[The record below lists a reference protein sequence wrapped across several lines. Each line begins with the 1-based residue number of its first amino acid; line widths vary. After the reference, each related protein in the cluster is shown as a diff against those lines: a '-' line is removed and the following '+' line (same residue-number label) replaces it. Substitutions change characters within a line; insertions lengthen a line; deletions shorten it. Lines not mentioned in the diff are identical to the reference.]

1 MLPRV
6 DVLVLNPA
14 GLCLI
19 KSCITIIAFL
29 VYHQQRMDQ
38 NCGMSQDEC
47 WNRMS
52 ISSMHSNYDQ
62 AQNLHL
68 LNQCLIKNFA
78 TDGLRIQ
85 KLTISYS
92 SFHSNPNPQKEKRR
106 VQNSTFFVSIPSLI
120 LSPPLCLMA
129 ALSLDH
135 GRLLA
140 LSCFDWIL
148 PTKRFNSTL
157 FHIKIIQSTAY

>member
-92 SFHSNPNPQKEKRR
+92 SFHSNPNPQKEKKACPEFHFLRFDPIFDFISSSMPDGR
-106 VQNSTFFVSIPSLI
+106 ALVRPWSFACFVVFRLNFTDETIQFNTFP
-120 LSPPLCLMA
+120 
-129 ALSLDH
+129 H
-135 GRLLA
+135 
-140 LSCFDWIL
+140 
-148 PTKRFNSTL
+148 
-157 FHIKIIQSTAY
+157 